1 MQFVSSLLPD
11 GWHDPQLARWAVWG
25 GLGVLT
31 LALLVLIGTRWG
43 QKPLG
48 KCIALSLL
56 AHVLLAIYISTV
68 NIVSGPPEGRKS
80 DGVQVTLEDGTLPVE
95 TDSAA
100 TEQVDRPEQNW
111 DAIQGDTAPPLAA
124 PKLDTSSDPPPL
136 VPLAEPERDP
146 SLVEAAPPLAALPD
160 LPRTEEAPPQLI
172 AKSEP
177 IVRPVTSRA
186 EASKLPEGDTQEAP
200 LVPPPERPPVKEPSG
215 ATVQKPDNPAA
226 TGELAG
232 AAAGAAAAALPKE
245 LEGRAGN
252 HLAGGRAHGATAES
266 EAAVQAALRWLAA
279 NQSPNGRWDPRRLDA
294 GIGLA
299 ADGEER
305 QFAGAHADTGLTG
318 LALLAFLASGHTHL
332 SGEYRDNVRR
342 GLEFLL
348 ASQDASGSIG
358 ATNNIY
364 ERMYCHAM
372 ATCALSEAYAMTR
385 DKRILPGLQAAINFT
400 IRTQDRASGSWRY
413 LVGQSGDTSQLG
425 WHVMSL
431 KSAELGGLPM
441 PTETRTGMVRFLGTV
456 SSGRSG
462 GLACYQ
468 PARPL
473 PTRSMTAEA
482 LACRKFLGIST
493 SPDLVAEAS
502 NYILQEPPGVGMT
515 NHYYWYYA
523 TLALHQTQGEAW
535 RRWNEALQT
544 KLLATQRHDGSW
556 AGSWD
561 PDPVWG
567 RCGGRVYST
576 SLCTLCLEVYYRYLP
591 LYETA
596 SIDGG
601 PIR

>member
-11 GWHDPQLARWAVWG
+11 GWQDPQLARWAVWG
-25 GLGVLT
+25 GLAVLT

-43 QKPLG
+43 QKPLS

-68 NIVSGPPEGRKS
+68 NIVSGPPEGHKS
-80 DGVQVTLEDGTLPVE
+80 DGVQVTLEDGKLLAE
-95 TDSAA
+95 SDSQSIAQA
-100 TEQVDRPEQNW
+100 ESPEQNW
-111 DAIQGDTAPPLAA
+111 DAIQGDQASPLAA
-124 PKLDTSSDPPPL
+124 PKLEASSDPPPL
-136 VPLAEPERDP
+136 VPLAEPRRDP
-146 SLVEAAPPLAALPD
+146 SLIEAAQPLAALPD

-186 EASKLPEGDTQEAP
+186 EASKLPDGDAGEAP
-200 LVPPPERPPVKEPSG
+200 LVPPPERPPVKDLAGS
-215 ATVQKPDNPAA
+215 TVQKSDNAPA

-232 AAAGAAAAALPKE
+232 AGSAGAAALPKE

-252 HLAGGRAHGATAES
+252 HLAGGRAFGATAES
-266 EAAVQAALRWLAA
+266 EAAVKAALRWLAV

-294 GIGLA
+294 GTGLA
-299 ADGEER
+299 ADGEDR

-318 LALLAFLASGHTHL
+318 LALLSFLASGHTHL
-332 SGEYRDNVRR
+332 SGEYRDSVRR

-372 ATCALSEAYAMTR
+372 ATCALSEAFAMTR
-385 DKRILPGLQAAINFT
+385 DKRILPSLQAAINFT

-413 LVGQSGDTSQLG
+413 LIGQSGDTSQLG

-441 PTETRTGMVRFLGTV
+441 PPETRAGMMRFLGTV

-482 LACRKFLGIST
+482 LACRKFLAVST

-535 RRWNEALQT
+535 RRWNEALQS

-596 SIDGG
+596 SIEGG